1 MLNVT
6 VNTKEFISIIDKA
19 LIQLR
24 LNKDEEFK
32 NFCNWQKEVKNSFF
46 LKYFVDVEN
55 GDYAIIMKNTTFRP
69 LEFLIDK
76 LETSKKYAELSVTDT
91 ITITDIELYYFDLY
105 KN

>member
-46 LKYFVDVEN
+46 FKVFCRCR
-55 GDYAIIMKNTTFRP
+55 KW
-69 LEFLIDK
+69 
-76 LETSKKYAELSVTDT
+76 
-91 ITITDIELYYFDLY
+91 
-105 KN
+105 